1 MYHKERKMFPQLN
14 YAMPLIVKI
23 PQVGRCE
30 NVKEKKKVV
39 LELVKLV
46 HTRSE
51 PKSCWRQAKRS
62 RIQKVFCS
70 PGPPGSSLVPKGRS
84 L

>member
-1 MYHKERKMFPQLN
+1 MYLKERKMFPQLN
-14 YAMPLIVKI
+14 YAVPLIVKI

-51 PKSCWRQAKRS
+51 SKTG
-62 RIQKVFCS
+62 QKEQDPESVLFS
-70 PGPPGSSLVPKGRS
+70 WASGVLLSALFLPLG
-84 L
+84 